1 MGVDACVFDTRVG
14 RCALRWSEHGI
25 TELHL
30 PPTRVVPSGR
40 EAPAEIRAVI
50 AAVRSLLEGEPVD
63 LSSVRLD
70 LRAVSEFER
79 QVYDAARVIPPGA
92 TTTYGALATRIGHP
106 GGARAVGRALG
117 RNPVPLIVP
126 CHRVLAADGKLGGF
140 SAPGGVALKARL
152 LALEG
157 ATVL

>member
-1 MGVDACVFDTRVG
+1 MDACVFDTRVG
-14 RCALRWSEHGI
+14 RCAIRWSDQGV
-25 TELHL
+25 TELRL
-30 PPTRVVPSGR
+30 PPARLEPSGGDV
-40 EAPAEIRAVI
+40 PADIRAVI

-70 LRAVSEFER
+70 LRAVSGFER
-79 QVYDAARVIPPGA
+79 QVYEAARTIPPGA
-92 TTTYGALATRIGHP
+92 TTTYGALATRIGHR

-140 SAPGGVALKARL
+140 SAPGGLALKARL
-152 LALEG
+152 LAIEG

>member
-1 MGVDACVFDTRVG
+1 MGACLFDTRVG
-14 RCALRWSEHGI
+14 RCALRWSDHGI
-25 TELHL
+25 SELRL
-30 PPTRVVPSGR
+30 PPARVAPSGGDV
-40 EAPAEIRAVI
+40 PAEIRSVI
-50 AAVRSLLEGEPVD
+50 GAVRSLLEGEPED

-79 QVYDAARVIPPGA
+79 QVYEAARTIPPGA

-126 CHRVLAADGKLGGF
+126 CHRVLAADGRLGGF